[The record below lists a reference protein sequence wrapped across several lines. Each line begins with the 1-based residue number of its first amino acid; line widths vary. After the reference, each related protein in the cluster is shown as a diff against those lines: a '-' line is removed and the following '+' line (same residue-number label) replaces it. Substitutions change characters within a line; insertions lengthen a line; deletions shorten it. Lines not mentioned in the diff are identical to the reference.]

1 MCAQGAP
8 TGGRGAAGGP
18 RAGRGWCWLLCHG
31 APGLGVPAHPL
42 PGLFSILIPA
52 VPGSGAP
59 LPGALGPS
67 CPRSCCGQGGAL
79 GAGSSSCSWWQFKRI
94 GSVPEW
100 LWITRLELLQRRK
113 QGMLA
118 PSSCLCLAV
127 PLHPSLGQ
135 RLCPSPGLSSASLQS
150 PECCGGSRGHH
161 SPWEQPRCWA
171 GAAGAGTRDR
181 DPALPVLPVVIYGEQ
196 TRQPGLCP
204 SALASKHLQKGWKN
218 PRASGVESPDSWGG
232 SAVSVSPG
240 QVAALQEPCVCQP
253 GSSNPCM
260 AGGAR
265 VGSSPLPC
273 LPHHVLWA
281 KPEQGNSL

>member
-1 MCAQGAP
+1 MCARGAP
-8 TGGRGAAGGP
+8 TGVRGAAGGP

-150 PECCGGSRGHH
+150 PECCGGSQG
-161 SPWEQPRCWA
+161 PAQPM
-171 GAAGAGTRDR
+171 GAAT
-181 DPALPVLPVVIYGEQ
+181 LL
-196 TRQPGLCP
+196 
-204 SALASKHLQKGWKN
+204 GW
-218 PRASGVESPDSWGG
+218 GSWGWHQ
-232 SAVSVSPG
+232 G
-240 QVAALQEPCVCQP
+240 Q
-253 GSSNPCM
+253 GSSAPSS
-260 AGGAR
+260 ARGYLWGADQAAW
-265 VGSSPLPC
+265 PLPEC
-273 LPHHVLWA
+273 PGIKTFA
-281 KPEQGNSL
+281 EGMEKPQSIRGGEP